1 MSEASGSRITG
12 AEFLEL
18 IHETSGLSR
27 LWPFEVL
34 SLGEGEATLRIGFE
48 ERQLRAGGTV
58 SGPTLMTLAD
68 TALYAA
74 VLSRIGA
81 VPLAVTSD
89 LTIHFLRKPPP
100 AAVIGEARL
109 LRIGRRLA
117 VGEVRIRSEAGDVL
131 VAHATGTYA
140 IPEAAGSSAGE
151 ER

>member
-1 MSEASGSRITG
+1 MSEPTSPRISPE
-12 AEFLEL
+12 EFLAL

-34 SLGEGEATLRIGFE
+34 SIGVGEATLRIGYE

-74 VLSRIGA
+74 VLSQIGHE
-81 VPLAVTSD
+81 PLAVTSD

-117 VGEVRIRSEAGDVL
+117 VGEVRIRSEASDVL

-140 IPEAAGSSAGE
+140 IP
-151 ER
+151 